1 MPTTTTTT
9 ITCIII
15 SPMNPKTS
23 VINAFNDNQ
32 ANPTWCVLMKWIEGE
47 LICTRWPISLANYA
61 VEFPSIVGERAWA
74 NTPFCLLPQHSVC
87 ACDYHVDAMTSRQT
101 EKNKEE
107 QNYGFYIVDVMLLW
121 TSREVSFTE
130 DIHEHLNCSPRLTS
144 LYTTSL
150 LTHPPHSRPMCV
162 CKQHIPCDLSSPNHI
177 PRLLLIFTH
186 SRVAFHLKQI
196 PPVSLLLVSNIS
208 GSFSL
213 SSRHPWHVDSKLH
226 CPIYDHNRTWISNYV
241 NSLVRSNPLSGMKPE
256 HQISPPSCF

>member
-32 ANPTWCVLMKWIEGE
+32 ANPTWCVLMKWIEKE

-130 DIHEHLNCSPRLTS
+130 DIHDHLNCSPRLTS

-162 CKQHIPCDLSSPNHI
+162 CNNTSLVIC
-177 PRLLLIFTH
+177 LLRTTYLGSCLFLLTH
-186 SRVAFHLKQI
+186 VLLPISNRYLQLVFFWFLTFRVA
-196 PPVSLLLVSNIS
+196 
-208 GSFSL
+208 
-213 SSRHPWHVDSKLH
+213 SRCHPGIHD
-226 CPIYDHNRTWISNYV
+226 T
-241 NSLVRSNPLSGMKPE
+241 
-256 HQISPPSCF
+256 